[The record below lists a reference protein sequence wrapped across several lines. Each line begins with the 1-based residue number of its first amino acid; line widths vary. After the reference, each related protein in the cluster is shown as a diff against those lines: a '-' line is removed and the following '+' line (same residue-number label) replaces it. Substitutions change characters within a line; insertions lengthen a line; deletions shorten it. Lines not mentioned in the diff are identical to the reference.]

1 MKFVFLKILLCI
13 FVTKVT
19 FGQSK
24 KEQISVLENKIDS
37 LNILLDYERKINSMT
52 LNVLMDSLKQYKI
65 SNLDFI
71 NKIGHLLSNLE
82 NCIIDKNIINDSVV
96 VLNNKITYLRDSLEN
111 KNHINS
117 RKNILLSLFIGEHY
131 LNSIGGYRAWGGTQ
145 IAIEKER
152 GGWKDYTNKCC
163 SPEDG
168 LRYFVRDEIEF
179 KEQQLLGSMKVVV
192 ENDLSVH
199 LESNRRRYLSVP
211 FKEDKMVFRISNPT
225 VLESLKEIKKEINS
239 NTNFVESELYLFAT
253 DEVSD
258 IRDDYTDFES
268 ADFLMLSCSNKGF
281 CLEVGFYG
289 LMNRTYYFFR

>member
-1 MKFVFLKILLCI
+1 M
-13 FVTKVT
+13 
-19 FGQSK
+19 
-24 KEQISVLENKIDS
+24 IS
-37 LNILLDYERKINSMT
+37 
-52 LNVLMDSLKQYKI
+52 
-65 SNLDFI
+65 
-71 NKIGHLLSNLE
+71 
-82 NCIIDKNIINDSVV
+82 DSVV
-96 VLNNKITYLRDSLEN
+96 VLNNKISYLRDSLEN
-111 KNHINS
+111 QNNIKS
-117 RKNILLSLFIGEHY
+117 RKNTILSLFVGEHY
-131 LNSIGGYRAWGGTQ
+131 LNGIGGIAAGGSLI

-152 GGWKDYTNKCC
+152 GGWKDYTTKCC

-168 LRYFVRDEIEF
+168 LRYSVRDQIEF
-179 KEQQLLGSMKVVV
+179 KEQQLLRSMKVVV

-199 LESNRRRYLSVP
+199 LESNGRRYLSVP

-239 NTNFVESELYLFAT
+239 NTNFVESVLYILAT
-253 DEVSD
+253 DEVSG